1 MVQILKTKF
10 ADCGS
15 ALLSD
20 HKYLHNS
27 GDELKLLKC
36 VRWLHWLHCIQ
47 HYTLKYPQ
55 ETRGY
60 CPPLHTVM
68 TVTRHTDP
76 SLDCILM
83 VSRGDVMTLMTGN
96 GMNEKVERRE
106 VAGLVTGCR
115 LAGTRCTAL
124 TLMVSTHHRSQHPV
138 FTYPC
143 IHLQHCGHTLC
154 HCKYVQHCHCLS
166 HHFSM
171 IPPR

>member
-1 MVQILKTKF
+1 MWCRYWRQSLRIAEAHFSQTTNICITLEMNWSCYSLCG
-10 ADCGS
+10 DCTAS
-15 ALLSD
+15 
-20 HKYLHNS
+20 NII
-27 GDELKLLKC
+27 
-36 VRWLHWLHCIQ
+36 HWSIHRR
-47 HYTLKYPQ
+47 Q
-55 ETRGY
+55 EAIVL
-60 CPPLHTVM
+60 PPHTVM

-124 TLMVSTHHRSQHPV
+124 TLMVSTHHRSQHAV

-143 IHLQHCGHTLC
+143 IHLQHCEHTLC